1 MNLTPLIQSFVL
13 HFGEMG
19 SRWGINR
26 TVGQMYALLFVSEK
40 PLNADEMAE
49 ALGFSRSNVSMGLK
63 ELESWRLVKLQ
74 HFPGDRREYYST
86 PEDVWA
92 IFKTLADERKKREVE
107 PTLSM
112 LREALMETPAN
123 EAERHAQARM
133 GQMHDLIDLT
143 TSWFS
148 DIQKLD
154 VETLKKL
161 MTLGAQVQK
170 FLEFKQKLSFPRAS
184 EKE

>member
-1 MNLTPLIQSFVL
+1 
-13 HFGEMG
+13 
-19 SRWGINR
+19 
-26 TVGQMYALLFVSEK
+26 MYGRF
-40 PLNADEMAE
+40 
-49 ALGFSRSNVSMGLK
+49 
-63 ELESWRLVKLQ
+63 
-74 HFPGDRREYYST
+74 
-86 PEDVWA
+86 
-92 IFKTLADERKKREVE
+92 FKTLADERKKREVE

-154 VETLKKL
+154 VETLKKIDDAGRSS
-161 MTLGAQVQK
+161 TKV
-170 FLEFKQKLSFPRAS
+170 FRV
-184 EKE
+184 